1 MCPITNHNFKN
12 IYVEAELCDKCIS
25 SKKKG
30 TQIDTVFARYTG
42 SMIYGFHL
50 ANTKSFSQV
59 TASSPTVCEG

>member
-1 MCPITNHNFKN
+1 MWRQSC
-12 IYVEAELCDKCIS
+12 VIS
-25 SKKKG
+25 AYPAKKKKG